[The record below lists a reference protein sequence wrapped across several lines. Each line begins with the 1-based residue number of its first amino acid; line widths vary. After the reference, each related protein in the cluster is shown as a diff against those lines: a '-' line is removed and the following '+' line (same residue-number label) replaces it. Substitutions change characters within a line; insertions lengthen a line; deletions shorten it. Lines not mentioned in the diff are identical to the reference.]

1 MPLEVQILS
10 ERFDIRVVPTGS
22 VGRGVDWGQDSHF
35 TVDTDFVEPAHQHF
49 GTLVKDLFSS
59 DVTRELSEQDAN
71 SFRARAVVARR
82 RARVLAGQRWA
93 RAHIVRK
100 PQNQPTILY
109 SWWGFPEALGVAQ
122 QIKGMNIPVV
132 TRMHGYDLFAEQDR
146 LGFVPFQRDLVQ
158 AVDKVFSASKAG
170 ANYLCDRFPELRD
183 KIDVSY
189 LGVAKSTGTSQS
201 SADDVFRIVSCS
213 SLVPVKRV
221 DILIDALK
229 LNQTS
234 GMNFVWTHI
243 GDGPEMLALRK
254 QSRELGSRA
263 RFLGEMTHDQV
274 LAWMA
279 SNPIDVFC
287 NVSDSEGLP
296 VSLMEAASCGIP
308 LLARDVGGVRE
319 IVDASVGLLL
329 GSDAIAKNVAAGLEA
344 MRNAPIET
352 QVQWR
357 IQSESRWAKKF
368 DAERNYELFSGQ
380 LAALFD

>member
-1 MPLEVQILS
+1 M
-10 ERFDIRVVPTGS
+10 
-22 VGRGVDWGQDSHF
+22 
-35 TVDTDFVEPAHQHF
+35 
-49 GTLVKDLFSS
+49 
-59 DVTRELSEQDAN
+59 
-71 SFRARAVVARR
+71 
-82 RARVLAGQRWA
+82 
-93 RAHIVRK
+93 
-100 PQNQPTILY
+100 
-109 SWWGFPEALGVAQ
+109 AQ